1 MRFLRKFIIPM
12 IITSLFFLI
21 HLQNLQR
28 EKFGY
33 PLYSAIVKA
42 NYDNFLGILK
52 TSLDPYSFFAVG
64 KPPLPLIFQ
73 FITTHIFGFSAIG
86 LLLPVLLAS
95 LLSGFILRLI
105 IREVYPQER
114 NYLVVLLYLVTPVTY
129 VLARVN
135 IADSIFI
142 LFLLTALYLLMR
154 HLRSKAKFD
163 LLFSLIF
170 LVLAGY
176 CKFYMTLLT
185 SLAFFVLLLS
195 KELSLKRRISYFLL
209 YITSFVIP
217 PILWA
222 ISYYLLP
229 GKRPFLGG
237 TGDSNPFNLIFLSQG
252 LGRIFSS
259 FSGTK
264 LDFPVMPQTMAY
276 PVYQKVG
283 LGRLLHEPYL
293 SQYGYYYGFAILFF
307 ILLIFKWRKGALD
320 TKTLALPLWSL
331 GSFAGITFSQGP
343 VCCTHPYYSSLLLP
357 GFLFAVVAII
367 ELNNLKIIF
376 LALCLNTFINYQIFH
391 HYPERIFEK
400 NYLIFSFII
409 FILLFIVTPLTRKI
423 PNIGRF
429 IFHALLALELL
440 LAPFLVTQYTYEN
453 ITLANRY
460 GDPVAGSFGADT
472 SNRRLLTVT
481 LDQDHQIENVGQD
494 TSLVE
499 KLNPT
504 LVDIILHS
512 PSTLWASGTLR
523 AYIAA
528 PLQIAT
534 NRPILNIGGETG
546 SESTIK
552 LQAFTQLVGKKQLCY
567 FTIGSRDVLL
577 LSRRHS
583 ISIFSEEA
591 YQIMLYVLDNGVR
604 VPLPDDPLAPALY
617 SLCK

>member
-1 MRFLRKFIIPM
+1 MRFLRKFIIP
-12 IITSLFFLI
+12 IVISSLFFLI
-21 HLQNLQR
+21 HLQNPQR

-33 PLYSAIVKA
+33 PLYSAIIKA

-52 TSLDPYSFFAVG
+52 TSLDPYAFFAVG

-73 FITTHIFGFSAIG
+73 YLSTHLLGFSAIG

-95 LLSGFILRLI
+95 LLSAFILRLI
-105 IREVYPQER
+105 IMEVYPQEK

-142 LFLLTALYLLMR
+142 LFLLSALYLLMR
-154 HLRSKAKFD
+154 HLRTKTIFD
-163 LLFSLIF
+163 LIFSLFF
-170 LVLAGY
+170 LILAGY

-195 KELSLKRRISYFLL
+195 KEFSLKRRITYFLL
-209 YITSFVIP
+209 YFTSFLIP
-217 PILWA
+217 PVIWA
-222 ISYYLLP
+222 TSYYLLP
-229 GKRPFLGG
+229 GQRPFLGG

-259 FSGTK
+259 LSGTK
-264 LDFPVMPQTMAY
+264 LDFAVMPETMAY

-283 LGRLLHEPYL
+283 LGRLFHEPYL
-293 SQYGYYYGFAILFF
+293 SQYGYYYGFAILYI
-307 ILLIFKWRKGALD
+307 ILLIFKWRRGALNV
-320 TKTLALPLWSL
+320 KTLALPLWTL
-331 GSFAGITFSQGP
+331 GSFAGITLSQGP

-357 GFLFAVVAII
+357 GFLFAVVAIM
-367 ELNNLKIIF
+367 ELKNYKIIF
-376 LALCLNTFINYQIFH
+376 LALFLNTYINYEIFH

-400 NYLIFSFII
+400 NFLTFSLIFFT
-409 FILLFIVTPLTRKI
+409 LLFFARLLIRKM
-423 PNIGRF
+423 PDKGRLL
-429 IFHALLALELL
+429 FHALLAFELL
-440 LAPFLVTQYTYEN
+440 LAPLLVTQYTYAN

-472 SNRRLLTVT
+472 STRRLLTVT

-504 LVDIILHS
+504 LVDLILHS
-512 PSTLWASGTLR
+512 PSKRWASGTLR

-534 NRPILNIGGETG
+534 NRPILTVGGETG

-552 LQAFTQLVGKKQLCY
+552 LHAFTELVKKRDLCY
-567 FTIGSRDVLL
+567 FTIGSRDVLW

-591 YQIMLYVLDNGVR
+591 YQIMLYVLEHGIR

-617 SLCK
+617 SLCN